1 MTTLNI
7 IGENLNTRQVVN
19 ITLKGSNAFT
29 ILPKY
34 LETIKDLHVED
45 YTLTNEIGEGG
56 NRGMNAGA
64 YLNEVMEEL
73 TGMDLRFNN

>member
-1 MTTLNI
+1 MITLNI
-7 IGENLNTRQVVN
+7 KGENLNTRQVVN

-56 NRGMNAGA
+56 NNGMNSGA
-64 YLNEVMEEL
+64 YLNERMEEL

>member
-7 IGENLNTRQVVN
+7 KGENLNTGAQVD
-19 ITLKGSNAFT
+19 ITIKGSNAFT

-34 LETIKDLHVED
+34 LEVIEDVYVED

-56 NRGMNAGA
+56 NRGINAGS
-64 YLNEVMEEL
+64 YLCEVMEEL
-73 TGMDLRFNN
+73 TGMDLR

>member
-7 IGENLNTRQVVN
+7 KGENLNTGAQVD
-19 ITLKGSNAFT
+19 ITIKGSNAFV

-34 LETIKDLHVED
+34 LETIKDVYVED

-56 NRGMNAGA
+56 NEGINAGA
-64 YLNEVMEEL
+64 YLCERMMEL
-73 TGMDLRFNN
+73 TGMDLRY

>member
-7 IGENLNTRQVVN
+7 KGENLNNGQVVN

-34 LETIKDLHVED
+34 LEAIKDLHIDD

-64 YLNEVMEEL
+64 YLNERMEEL

>member
-7 IGENLNTRQVVN
+7 KGENLNNGKQVD
-19 ITLKGSNAFT
+19 ITIKGSNAFT

-34 LETIKDLHVED
+34 LETIKDVYVED

-56 NRGMNAGA
+56 NRGLNAGA
-64 YLNEVMEEL
+64 FLNERMEEL

>member
-7 IGENLNTRQVVN
+7 KGENLNTGKQVD
-19 ITLKGSNAFT
+19 ITIKGSNAFT
-29 ILPKY
+29 IVSKY

-56 NRGMNAGA
+56 NSGMNAGA
-64 YLNEVMEEL
+64 YLNQRMEEL

>member
-7 IGENLNTRQVVN
+7 KGQNINTGAQVD
-19 ITLKGSNAFT
+19 ITIKGSNAFV

-34 LETIKDLHVED
+34 IQVIKDVYVED

-56 NRGMNAGA
+56 NSGMNSGA
-64 YLNEVMEEL
+64 FLNERMEEL
-73 TGMDLRFNN
+73 TNMDLRF

>member
-7 IGENLNTRQVVN
+7 KGENLNTGAQVN
-19 ITLKGSNAFT
+19 ITIKGSNAFT

-34 LETIKDLHVED
+34 LETIKDVYVED

-56 NRGMNAGA
+56 NSGMNAGA
-64 YLNEVMEEL
+64 YLNMRMEEL
-73 TGMDLRFNN
+73 TNMDLR

>member
-7 IGENLNTRQVVN
+7 KGENLNTGAQVD
-19 ITLKGSNAFT
+19 ITIKGSNAFT

-34 LETIKDLHVED
+34 LEVIEDVYVED

-56 NRGMNAGA
+56 NRGINAGA
-64 YLNEVMEEL
+64 YLNQYMEEL
-73 TGMDLRFNN
+73 TGMDLR